1 MNPLPINLSSLLHGR
16 SVEWERLE
24 FKRGWNPVEVLHA
37 VCAFANDFHNFG
49 SGYIVIGLEEKDG
62 KPKFPAVGLGAEEID
77 AIQKE
82 MLNLCYTAIQPSY
95 HPILTPYDW
104 EGKTLLVIW
113 VPGGQV
119 RPYKA
124 KVRLGKDAKEY
135 AYFIRK
141 GSSTVRAKGDDEIE
155 LLSLAATVP
164 FDDRINQRAIVGDL
178 SRSLIEEFL
187 REIDSKLLTKIEELS
202 LEDLVRHMQ
211 IVDGPKEFTFPRNVG
226 LLFFHPEPHR
236 FFPGAQI
243 DVVAFSNVGAGGD
256 RFTEKIFQGPLHRS
270 IRESL
275 DYIRRNFLV
284 EIITKHSDRAEATR
298 VWNYPFA
305 AIEEALV
312 NAIYHRS
319 YEQREPVE
327 VRITPTEITILSF
340 PGPDRSVN
348 MERLSE
354 GKAVV
359 RRYRNRRIGEFLKE
373 LDLTEGRATGIPKIL
388 HEVQANGSPLPE
400 FETDED
406 RLTFLIRFPV
416 HPDTPKET
424 EQKLEL
430 APEADGRKSESRA
443 ESRAELRAESEE
455 RQLRERVLNLLIEGA
470 LGKMELAAK
479 LDRKKVSGSLNRLIR
494 QLLFESKIEMTIPEK
509 PNSRLQKY
517 RLVSNGRRNL

>member
-1 MNPLPINLSSLLHGR
+1 MEPLPINLSSLLHGR

-24 FKRGWNPVEVLHA
+24 FKSGWNPVDVLHT
-37 VCAFANDFHNFG
+37 VCAFANDFHNLG
-49 SGYIVIGLEEKDG
+49 GGYIVVGLEEQDG
-62 KPKFPAVGLGAEEID
+62 KPVFPPVGVKPEEID

-82 MLNLCYTAIQPSY
+82 MLHLGHTAIQPSY

-104 EGKTLLVIW
+104 DGKTLLVIW
-113 VPGGQV
+113 IPGGQV

-124 KVRLGKDAKEY
+124 KIRLGKDIKEY

-141 GSSTVRAKGDDEIE
+141 GASTVRAKGDDETE

-164 FDDRINQRAIVGDL
+164 FDDRINQQARIGDL
-178 SRSLIEEFL
+178 SRRLIEEFL
-187 REIDSKLLTKIEELS
+187 REIDSKLLSKVDELS
-202 LEDLVRHMQ
+202 LEDLARQMQ
-211 IVDGPKEFTFPRNVG
+211 IVDGPQEFTFPRNVG

-236 FFPGAQI
+236 FFPGTQI
-243 DVVAFSNVGAGGD
+243 DVVAFPRSGPGGD
-256 RFTEKIFQGPLHRS
+256 TFTEKIFQGPLPRI

-284 EIITKHSDRAEATR
+284 EIVQKHSHRAEATR

-327 VRITPTEITILSF
+327 VRITSADITILSF
-340 PGPDRSVN
+340 PGPDRSIN
-348 MERLSE
+348 MERLRE
-354 GKAVV
+354 GKAVA
-359 RRYRNRRIGEFLKE
+359 RRYRNRRIGELLKE

-388 HEVQANGSPLPE
+388 HEVEANGSPSPE

-416 HPDTPKET
+416 HPD
-424 EQKLEL
+424 
-430 APEADGRKSESRA
+430 APENPEPGAESRA
-443 ESRAELRAESEE
+443 ESGAESENG
-455 RQLRERVLNLLIEGA
+455 QFRERVLFLLTEGP
-470 LGKMELAAK
+470 LGKGELAAK
-479 LDRKKVSGSLNRLIR
+479 LDRKNVTGALNRLIR
-494 QLLFESKIEMTIPEK
+494 QLIEEGIIEMTIPGK

-517 RLVSNGRRNL
+517 RLTDR

>member
-1 MNPLPINLSSLLHGR
+1 MNLLPINLSALLHGR

-24 FKRGWNPVEVLHA
+24 FKRGWNPLDVLHT

-49 SGYIVIGLEEKDG
+49 GGYIVIGLEEKDG
-62 KPKFPAVGLGAEEID
+62 KPLFPGVGVTPKEID
-77 AIQKE
+77 TIQRE
-82 MLNLCYTAIQPSY
+82 MLHLGHTAIQPAY
-95 HPILTPYDW
+95 HPVLAPYEW
-104 EGKTLLVIW
+104 KGKTLLLIW

-124 KVRLGKDAKEY
+124 KISLGKETKEY

-141 GSSTVRAKGDDEIE
+141 GSNTVRAKGSDEME

-164 FDDRINQRAIVGDL
+164 FDDRINQRARISDL
-178 SRSLIEEFL
+178 SRNLIEEFL
-187 REIDSKLLTKIEELS
+187 REIDSKLLRKIDELS
-202 LEDLVRHMQ
+202 LEELARQMQ
-211 IVDGPKEFTFPRNVG
+211 IADGPREFTFPRNIG
-226 LLFFHPEPHR
+226 LLFFHLEPHR
-236 FFPGAQI
+236 FFPGTQI
-243 DVVAFSNVGAGGD
+243 DVVAFSKGGPGGNK
-256 RFTEKIFQGPLHRS
+256 FTEKIFQGPLPRI

-284 EIITKHSDRAEATR
+284 EIVTKHPDRAEATR

-319 YEQREPVE
+319 YEQRELVE

-340 PGPDRSVN
+340 PGPDRSIN
-348 MERLSE
+348 MAQLRE
-354 GKAVV
+354 GKAVS

-388 HEVQANGSPLPE
+388 RGIKANGSPSPE

-416 HPDTPKET
+416 HPDTPEESKLGAESGPESGLESGLESSNSLCDRIIAVLVKDSLGKKEIA
-424 EQKLEL
+424 ERL
-430 APEADGRKSESRA
+430 GHKSLSRA
-443 ESRAELRAESEE
+443 LHAAV
-455 RQLRERVLNLLIEGA
+455 RQLI
-470 LGKMELAAK
+470 AK
-479 LDRKKVSGSLNRLIR
+479 GL
-494 QLLFESKIEMTIPEK
+494 IEMTIPEK

-517 RLVSNGRRNL
+517 RLVPPR

>member
-24 FKRGWNPVEVLHA
+24 FKRGWNPVDVLHT

-49 SGYIVIGLEEKDG
+49 GGYIVIGLEEKDG
-62 KPKFPAVGLGAEEID
+62 KPVFPAVGVRPEEIN

-82 MLNLCYTAIQPSY
+82 ILNFGNTAIQPVY

-104 EGKTLLVIW
+104 DGKTLLVIW

-124 KVRLGKDAKEY
+124 KVSLGKEAKEY

-141 GSSTVRAKGDDEIE
+141 GSSTVRAKGNDEAE

-164 FDDRINQRAIVGDL
+164 FDDRINQQARISDL
-178 SRSLIEEFL
+178 SRNLLEEFL
-187 REIDSKLLTKIEELS
+187 REIDSKLLTKLDELS
-202 LEDLVRHMQ
+202 LEDLARQMQ

-236 FFPGAQI
+236 FFPGTQI
-243 DVVAFSNVGAGGD
+243 DVVAFPRGTGGD
-256 RFTEKIFQGPLHRS
+256 KFTEKIFQGPLPRI

-284 EIITKHSDRAEATR
+284 EIVTKHPDRAEATR
-298 VWNYPFA
+298 VWNYSFA

-340 PGPDRSVN
+340 PGPDRSIN
-348 MERLSE
+348 MEQLRE
-354 GKAVV
+354 GKAVS

-388 HEVQANGSPLPE
+388 RGIKVNGSPLPE
-400 FETDED
+400 FESDDD
-406 RLTFLIRFPV
+406 RLAFLIRFPV
-416 HPDTPKET
+416 HPDTPE
-424 EQKLEL
+424 ESKL
-430 APEADGRKSESRA
+430 GA
-443 ESRAELRAESEE
+443 ESLAESLAESVAESEE
-455 RQLRERVLNLLIEGA
+455 QLRERVLGFLAEEPLSKGEMTSK
-470 LGKMELAAK
+470 LG
-479 LDRKKVSGSLNRLIR
+479 RKTVTGTLNRLIR
-494 QLLFESKIEMTIPEK
+494 QLLEEGVIEMTIPEK

-517 RLVSNGRRNL
+517 RLTTK